1 MSWVSRV
8 SRYPSRDLIA
18 VAAASL
24 VSLGL
29 MALPV
34 DGLLK
39 GLLLVPLV
47 LFIPGYAL
55 AAAMF
60 PAAMLGRGERLVY
73 AFSLSIGAAALS
85 GLAWQLAFGLGRFE
99 WAAILTSVT
108 LASCVV
114 AHRRRAALR
123 PDQLP
128 SSPRLTRPGALTAVG
143 VLAAVALAVFAV
155 RTAIEGL
162 QDQRAESNFTALWI
176 VPSEDG
182 GASGIEIG
190 VSNHQS
196 AVHRYRLIVTGAGRT
211 IRDWEG
217 RLGARHELQLDLEQA
232 LIPAGARLVVS
243 LYRDGALYRRAKLQ
257 TGVGT

>member
-8 SRYPSRDLIA
+8 SRYPGRDLIA
-18 VAAASL
+18 AAAASL

-47 LFIPGYAL
+47 LFIPGFAL

-60 PAAMLGRGERLVY
+60 PAATLSRGERLVY
-73 AFSLSIGAAALS
+73 AFSLSVGAAALG

-99 WAAILTSVT
+99 WAVILTSVT
-108 LASCVV
+108 LGSCAV

-123 PDQLP
+123 PNQLP
-128 SSPRLTRPGALTAVG
+128 PSPRLTGPGALTAVG
-143 VLAAVALAVFAV
+143 VLAAVVLAVFAV

-162 QDQRAESNFTALWI
+162 QDQASRIQFHRPVDRAKRRW
-176 VPSEDG
+176 
-182 GASGIEIG
+182 
-190 VSNHQS
+190 
-196 AVHRYRLIVTGAGRT
+196 R
-211 IRDWEG
+211 
-217 RLGARHELQLDLEQA
+217 RLGHRNRSLEPPECRPPV
-232 LIPAGARLVVS
+232 PAH
-243 LYRDGALYRRAKLQ
+243 RDRSRTNDPGMGGPARRAA
-257 TGVGT
+257 